1 MLDYSSIGKRIKRLR
16 LQKHMTQEALS
27 EKIDISAKHLSNI
40 ENNNAHPSIETLV
53 DIANILECSL
63 DYLVLENIVET
74 QETNYNQ
81 EFINIMKSCTTH
93 EKRILIEILYAVRKI
108 LKENPYMH

>member
-40 ENNNAHPSIETLV
+40 ENNNAHPAITPVKMIFRIE
-53 DIANILECSL
+53 SS
-63 DYLVLENIVET
+63 
-74 QETNYNQ
+74 
-81 EFINIMKSCTTH
+81 FII
-93 EKRILIEILYAVRKI
+93 
-108 LKENPYMH
+108 YMLLSYGD

>member
-53 DIANILECSL
+53 DIANI
-63 DYLVLENIVET
+63 
-74 QETNYNQ
+74 
-81 EFINIMKSCTTH
+81 
-93 EKRILIEILYAVRKI
+93 
-108 LKENPYMH
+108 

>member
-1 MLDYSSIGKRIKRLR
+1 MCSSDL
-16 LQKHMTQEALS
+16 
-27 EKIDISAKHLSNI
+27 
-40 ENNNAHPSIETLV
+40 AHPSIETLV

-108 LKENPYMH
+108 LKENP

>member
-1 MLDYSSIGKRIKRLR
+1 M
-16 LQKHMTQEALS
+16 
-27 EKIDISAKHLSNI
+27 
-40 ENNNAHPSIETLV
+40 

-108 LKENPYMH
+108 LKENP

>member
-53 DIANILECSL
+53 DIANIL
-63 DYLVLENIVET
+63 
-74 QETNYNQ
+74 
-81 EFINIMKSCTTH
+81 KSCTTH

-108 LKENPYMH
+108 LKENP

>member
-53 DIANILECSL
+53 AIANILECSL
-63 DYLVLENIVET
+63 DYFVLENIVET

-81 EFINIMKSCTTH
+81 EFINIMKSCTTQ
-93 EKRILIEILYAVRKI
+93 EKRILIDILYAVRKI
-108 LKENPYMH
+108 LKENPGV

>member
-1 MLDYSSIGKRIKRLR
+1 MNRSGVSAGEGDFDLQKSKYDVGKRRYYACKN
-16 LQKHMTQEALS
+16 
-27 EKIDISAKHLSNI
+27 DF
-40 ENNNAHPSIETLV
+40 LV

-108 LKENPYMH
+108 LKENP

>member
-40 ENNNAHPSIETLV
+40 IMP
-53 DIANILECSL
+53 ILL
-63 DYLVLENIVET
+63 L
-74 QETNYNQ
+74 
-81 EFINIMKSCTTH
+81 KH
-93 EKRILIEILYAVRKI
+93 WWILQIS
-108 LKENPYMH
+108 